1 MISELS
7 PLQSLELF
15 ASANRFHGK
24 GPLSVALVI
33 TDQAKEKSFPLD
45 PETLIAESGTQ
56 VAGLGVA
63 SVQAILRRNGI
74 HKVLAKEGGRTSR
87 GSVAKMRKFVEFLN
101 EIAQVEKPDLELIE
115 RFWIKRVEGFFAGQP
130 FTVKLDPSKGLRAVV
145 RDVASKQSSA
155 KKNRRG

>member
-1 MISELS
+1 
-7 PLQSLELF
+7 
-15 ASANRFHGK
+15 
-24 GPLSVALVI
+24 LSVALVI

-87 GSVAKMRKFVEFLN
+87 GSVAKMRKYVEFLN